1 MMLSIILLL
10 SPMVSSN
17 SISHFKQAFLSNPS
31 LRAAGSEDFIEQ
43 TRAQAELL
51 KEHLWSIASN
61 PAGTEIINKV
71 FAEKNTAC
79 INSMEDAIEAVE
91 AGTKLVQKAG
101 AELRQLVQ
109 VFNTTVAPAVAVKES
124 ATIIRL
130 LDVLLPKITP
140 AAQSY
145 CGDADQF
152 ASFSGLVV
160 LLDELASKDDLYFS
174 LHTTQNL
181 KSSVNIVSH
190 VINFLKQLKTSFSKL
205 DRLCTMDKDYNIE
218 AIHTIASMMTDLA
231 DLYTR
236 LGGLTAAAEISKNQN
251 FIKKAVVSLIYNFL
265 SLTSLNFPA
274 FFQGNIEKLG
284 DLGLISLDCNTPWTL
299 ELIAGTMDDLAV
311 LMEDVGLDS
320 LCKELNLECVF

>member
-1 MMLSIILLL
+1 MFSLILLL

-17 SISHFKQAFLSNPS
+17 SISYFKQALLSDPS
-31 LRAAGSEDFIEQ
+31 VHVAGSEDILEQ
-43 TRAQAELL
+43 TRAEAELL
-51 KEHLWSIASN
+51 KEHLWTIASN
-61 PAGTEIINKV
+61 PENTETIKKV

-91 AGTKLVQKAG
+91 AGTKLVEKAG
-101 AELRQLVQ
+101 AELKQLVETVQ
-109 VFNTTVAPAVAVKES
+109 LFNDTVTPTVVVKES

-174 LHTTQNL
+174 LHKTQNL

-190 VINFLKQLKTSFSKL
+190 VITFLKQLKTLFTKF
-205 DRLCTMDKDYNIE
+205 DRLCTMDKDYNI
-218 AIHTIASMMTDLA
+218 AVIHTIASLMTDLA
-231 DLYTR
+231 DLYTN
-236 LGGLTAAAEISKNQN
+236 LGGLTAAAEINKNEN
-251 FIKKAVVSLIYNFL
+251 FINKAV
-265 SLTSLNFPA
+265 
-274 FFQGNIEKLG
+274 GNIEKLR

-299 ELIAGTMDDLAV
+299 ELIAGTMDDLSV
-311 LMEDVGLDS
+311 LMEDVGLEN
-320 LCKELNLECVF
+320 LCKELNLDCPL